1 MGINNCQRMSWFWAP
16 HDASGHPWQR
26 SSHQADFWLDTHE
39 RVGRQS
45 RKHHWLVLI
54 SLITNL
60 KGPICAEEMLFVL
73 NLKKTRRQANVK
85 KKKKK
90 KKKGSVQVWHENI
103 MQLTKYIHD
112 SSLKLSVIVK
122 KIFGL
127 INDPRLGLDLW
138 WTRWLAQWKSWV
150 IQSPFIYTCMWN
162 MHKTFFN

>member
-1 MGINNCQRMSWFWAP
+1 MSWFWGL
-16 HDASGHPWQR
+16 HDVSGHPWQR

-45 RKHHWLVLI
+45 RRHHWLVLI

-60 KGPICAEEMLFVL
+60 RGPICAEEMLFVL
-73 NLKKTRRQANVK
+73 NLKKTKRQANVEK
-85 KKKKK
+85 KRRECT
-90 KKKGSVQVWHENI
+90 GVAWEYHVQ
-103 MQLTKYIHD
+103 LKKYIHD

-122 KIFGL
+122 KISGL
-127 INDPRLGLDLW
+127 VNDPRLGLDLC

-162 MHKTFFN
+162 MHKILFK